1 MIVTIIIRTT
11 NTISINIT
19 IANKKDGEDVEKA
32 PLVLMAVGPQ
42 PDALDDMKARR
53 VKGLWVWVWGLGL
66 KVLGFRF

>member
-1 MIVTIIIRTT
+1 MT
-11 NTISINIT
+11 NTINIIT

-53 VKGLWVWVWGLGL
+53 VKGL
-66 KVLGFRF
+66 GFGFGV